1 MLLFSSMLPSQRL
14 LAGSRTHIVEKTLHL
29 YHNSNCPCT
38 IRTRIW
44 ERSHLDLG
52 GNPTG
57 IPPRFWPTGLFIPN
71 KESWGIPAGLPPGT
85 KIYGGQNLA
94 RILPGVSP
102 KAKFLESRQ
111 DSWQK
116 AIFPPAKC
124 LGRFTAGI
132 LARFWS
138 SGISFLWKI
147 HGRNLGK
154 IHVAT
159 YFLSNCCILNK
170 DKSFT
175 VFTRLKAV
183 TIQTN

>member
-52 GNPTG
+52 RNPTG

-102 KAKFLESRQ
+102 KANSWNLVKIHGRKQHSHQPNAWGDSLQESWRDFGHREFLS
-111 DSWQK
+111 S
-116 AIFPPAKC
+116 
-124 LGRFTAGI
+124 GRFMGGI
-132 LARFWS
+132 LARFMS
-138 SGISFLWKI
+138 PHISCQA
-147 HGRNLGK
+147 
-154 IHVAT
+154 VA
-159 YFLSNCCILNK
+159 F
-170 DKSFT
+170 
-175 VFTRLKAV
+175 
-183 TIQTN
+183 